1 MEIGYKALDKDCK
14 VGFEV
19 GKTYYIDKDSV
30 VKELM
35 EGEVIINTVI
45 NRLLGLIKYDEKLED
60 IVNYSRDNKIFKVEI
75 IDKQLD
81 KKGARV
87 IKFLE
92 EVSKEEIEVVREKM
106 KLEKLE
112 EAMNIDLV
120 KSLQDN
126 FPNLVIGGSVSL
138 FLQGVRLNR
147 FSNGNSDLD
156 IILPYYEL
164 LEAEG
169 ITIEEEDSEDRPSGS
184 DYSETLSING
194 VKADI
199 RIDPKSKYIKVK
211 YNDFTFKVVPLWI
224 IIEAKAKYAS
234 THWGEK
240 HRDDLKELILN
251 KK

>member
-19 GKTYYIDKDSV
+19 GKTYYVDKDFNIV
-30 VKELM
+30 TL
-35 EGEVIINTVI
+35 
-45 NRLLGLIKYDEKLED
+45 LED
-60 IVNYSRDNKIFKVEI
+60 QLIIPKEAESGISYEDSLVDAIGKYYNTNRIFKVEI
-75 IDKQLD
+75 AEKATR
-81 KKGARV
+81 KSRARV

-92 EVSKEEIEVVREKM
+92 EVSKEEIEGVREKV

-112 EAMNIDLV
+112 EAMNIELV

-126 FPNLVIGGSVSL
+126 FPNLIIGGSVSL